1 MRLSYG
7 KTFVLGLGFFSIS
20 LSWSIYNSYVPI
32 FLSALLKDVAY
43 RTTLIGII
51 MTLDNIAA
59 ITLQPYFGAL
69 SDRTWT
75 RIGRRMPFLAAG
87 VPVAAV
93 FFALIPVMRFALA
106 EMIPVIVVMNVAM
119 TAFRAPTVALMPDIT
134 PSPLRSKANGII
146 NFMGGLGALL
156 AFFAFSQLFRM
167 NPSLPFVVTSTLMIV
182 ILLVLLKTIHE
193 PRDAGG
199 TGGGAGSGSGGG
211 NERSVGIM
219 RAMGEV
225 LADRDKSALCLLLAI
240 FFWFV
245 GWSGVEALFTLYGV
259 EVWGMSPA
267 TASFVLGFF
276 SLSFLV
282 FAIPSGF
289 IATAVGRRRT
299 ILAGIVGLSLMLL
312 AMTFARPGA
321 TLTGLLLVGGIAWA
335 LININSYPMVVD
347 MTSAA
352 KIGAYTG
359 LYYFFSAL
367 AAIVA
372 PPVFGWFMDV
382 LGKQVLFMCA
392 FVSFAVAFCLMLG
405 VKRGEAARTA
415 PPAQEA
421 AGAPVG
427 ARL

>member
-1 MRLSYG
+1 MRLNYLR
-7 KTFVLGLGFFSIS
+7 TFVLGLGFFGIS

-32 FLSALLKDVAY
+32 FLSDLLKDVAY
-43 RTTLIGII
+43 RTTLVGII
-51 MTLDNIAA
+51 MTFDNIAA

-75 RIGRRMPFLAAG
+75 RVGRRMPFLLAG

-93 FFALIPVMRFALA
+93 FFALIPLTRFTLA
-106 EMIPVIVVMNVAM
+106 AMIPVIIVMNVAM

-156 AFFAFSQLFRM
+156 AFFVFSQLFKVD
-167 NPSLPFVVTSTLMIV
+167 PDLPFVVTSALMV
-182 ILLVLLKTIHE
+182 VVLLVLLKTIRE
-193 PRDAGG
+193 PRDADGAANA
-199 TGGGAGSGSGGG
+199 GGGK
-211 NERSVGIM
+211 EESVGIVQ
-219 RAMGEV
+219 AMGEV
-225 LADRDKSALCLLLAI
+225 LANRDKSALCLLLAI

-259 EVWGMSPA
+259 EVWGMTPA
-267 TASFVLGFF
+267 AASFVLGFF

-289 IATAVGRRRT
+289 IATAIGRRRT

-312 AMTFARPGA
+312 AMRFARPGM
-321 TLTGLLLVGGIAWA
+321 TLTALLLVGGVAWA

-347 MTSAA
+347 MTTTA

-382 LGKQVLFMCA
+382 LGRQVLFICA
-392 FVSFAVAFCLMLG
+392 FVSFAAAFALMLG
-405 VKRGEAARTA
+405 VKRGEAVGTA
-415 PPAQEA
+415 AAQQGAGVA
-421 AGAPVG
+421 AGAEP
-427 ARL
+427 

>member
-1 MRLSYG
+1 MRLNYW

-32 FLSALLKDVAY
+32 FLSDLLKDVAY

-51 MTLDNIAA
+51 MTFDNIAA

-75 RIGRRMPFLAAG
+75 KIGRRMPFLVAG

-93 FFALIPVMRFALA
+93 FFALIPVTRFSLLA
-106 EMIPVIVVMNVAM
+106 MIPVIIVMNVAM

-134 PSPLRSKANGII
+134 PSPLRSKANGIV

-156 AFFAFSQLFRM
+156 AFFAFSQLFKIS
-167 NPSLPFVVTSTLMIV
+167 PILPFVVTSVLMVV
-182 ILLVLLKTIHE
+182 ILFVLLKTIHE

-199 TGGGAGSGSGGG
+199 TGGGADADGGK
-211 NERSVGIM
+211 EKSVGIV

-259 EVWGMSPA
+259 EVWGMTPA
-267 TASFVLGFF
+267 AASFVLGFF

-289 IATAVGRRRT
+289 IATAIGRRRT

-312 AMTFARPGA
+312 AMTFARPGM
-321 TLTGLLLVGGIAWA
+321 TLTGLLLVGGVAWA

-347 MTSAA
+347 MTSTA

-382 LGKQVLFMCA
+382 LGKRVLFMCA
-392 FVSFAVAFCLMLG
+392 FVSFAAAFCLMLG
-405 VKRGEAARTA
+405 VRRGEAVQTAAPAR
-415 PPAQEA
+415 E

-427 ARL
+427 TGL

>member
-1 MRLSYG
+1 MRLNYLR
-7 KTFVLGLGFFSIS
+7 TFVLGLGFFGIS

-32 FLSALLKDVAY
+32 FLSDLLKDVAY
-43 RTTLIGII
+43 RTTLVGII
-51 MTLDNIAA
+51 MTFDNIAA

-75 RIGRRMPFLAAG
+75 RVGRRMPFLLAG

-93 FFALIPVMRFALA
+93 FFALIPLTRFALTA
-106 EMIPVIVVMNVAM
+106 MIPVIIVMNVAM

-156 AFFAFSQLFRM
+156 AFFVFSQLFKVD
-167 NPSLPFVVTSTLMIV
+167 PSLPFVVTSALMV
-182 ILLVLLKTIHE
+182 VVLLVLLKTIRE
-193 PRDAGG
+193 PRDADGSANAVGG
-199 TGGGAGSGSGGG
+199 K
-211 NERSVGIM
+211 EESVGIIQ
-219 RAMGEV
+219 AMGEV

-259 EVWGMSPA
+259 EVWGMTPA
-267 TASFVLGFF
+267 AASFVLGFF

-289 IATAVGRRRT
+289 IATAIGRRRT

-312 AMTFARPGA
+312 AMRFARPGT
-321 TLTGLLLVGGIAWA
+321 TLTALLLVGGVAWA

-347 MTSAA
+347 MTTAA
-352 KIGAYTG
+352 RIGAYTG

-392 FVSFAVAFCLMLG
+392 FVSFAVAFALMLG
-405 VKRGEAARTA
+405 VRRGEAVGTA
-415 PPAQEA
+415 PAAQEA
-421 AGAPVG
+421 GAAVG
-427 ARL
+427 AEL

>member
-1 MRLSYG
+1 MRLNYLR
-7 KTFVLGLGFFSIS
+7 TFVLGLGFFSIS

-32 FLSALLKDVAY
+32 FLSDLLKDVAY
-43 RTTLIGII
+43 RTTLVGII
-51 MTLDNIAA
+51 MTFDNIAA

-75 RIGRRMPFLAAG
+75 RVGRRMPFLLAG

-93 FFALIPVMRFALA
+93 FFALIPLTRFALTA
-106 EMIPVIVVMNVAM
+106 MIPVIIVMNVAM

-156 AFFAFSQLFRM
+156 AFFVFSQLFKVD
-167 NPSLPFVVTSTLMIV
+167 PSLPFVVTSALMV
-182 ILLVLLKTIHE
+182 VVLLVLLRTIRE
-193 PRDAGG
+193 PRHADSSGNAGG
-199 TGGGAGSGSGGG
+199 GKEG
-211 NERSVGIM
+211 SVGIIQ
-219 RAMGEV
+219 AMGEV

-259 EVWGMSPA
+259 EVWGMTPA
-267 TASFVLGFF
+267 AASFVLGFF

-289 IATAVGRRRT
+289 IATAIGRRRT

-312 AMTFARPGA
+312 AMRFARPGT
-321 TLTGLLLVGGIAWA
+321 TLTALLLVGGAAWA

-347 MTSAA
+347 MTTAA
-352 KIGAYTG
+352 RIGAYTG

-392 FVSFAVAFCLMLG
+392 FVSFAVAFALMLG
-405 VKRGEAARTA
+405 VRRGEAVGTA
-415 PPAQEA
+415 PAAQEA
-421 AGAPVG
+421 GTAVG
-427 ARL
+427 AEL

>member
-1 MRLSYG
+1 MRLNYLR
-7 KTFVLGLGFFSIS
+7 TFVLGLGFFGIS

-32 FLSALLKDVAY
+32 FLSDLLKDVAY
-43 RTTLIGII
+43 RTTLVGII
-51 MTLDNIAA
+51 MTFDNIAA

-75 RIGRRMPFLAAG
+75 RVGRRMPFLLAG

-93 FFALIPVMRFALA
+93 FFALIPLTRFALA
-106 EMIPVIVVMNVAM
+106 AMIPVIIVMNVAM

-156 AFFAFSQLFRM
+156 AFFVFSQLFKVD
-167 NPSLPFVVTSTLMIV
+167 PSLPFVVTSALMV
-182 ILLVLLKTIHE
+182 VVLLVLLKTIRE
-193 PRDAGG
+193 PRDADGSANAVGG
-199 TGGGAGSGSGGG
+199 K
-211 NERSVGIM
+211 EESVGIIQ
-219 RAMGEV
+219 AMGEV

-259 EVWGMSPA
+259 EVWGMTPA
-267 TASFVLGFF
+267 AASFVLGFF

-289 IATAVGRRRT
+289 IATAIGRRRT

-312 AMTFARPGA
+312 AMRFARPGT
-321 TLTGLLLVGGIAWA
+321 TLTALLLVGGVAWA

-347 MTSAA
+347 MTTAA
-352 KIGAYTG
+352 RIGAYTG

-392 FVSFAVAFCLMLG
+392 FVSFAVAFALMLG
-405 VKRGEAARTA
+405 VRRGEAVGTA
-415 PPAQEA
+415 PAAQEA
-421 AGAPVG
+421 GAAVG
-427 ARL
+427 AEL

>member
-1 MRLSYG
+1 MRLNYLR
-7 KTFVLGLGFFSIS
+7 TFVLGLGFFGIS

-32 FLSALLKDVAY
+32 FLSDLLKDVAY
-43 RTTLIGII
+43 RTTLVGII
-51 MTLDNIAA
+51 MTFDNIAA

-75 RIGRRMPFLAAG
+75 RVGRRMPFLLAG

-93 FFALIPVMRFALA
+93 FFALIPLTRFALTA
-106 EMIPVIVVMNVAM
+106 MIPVIIVMNVAM

-156 AFFAFSQLFRM
+156 AFFVFSQLFKVD
-167 NPSLPFVVTSTLMIV
+167 PSLPFVVTSALMV
-182 ILLVLLKTIHE
+182 VVLLVLLRTIRE
-193 PRDAGG
+193 PRDADSSGNAVGG
-199 TGGGAGSGSGGG
+199 K
-211 NERSVGIM
+211 EESVGIIQ
-219 RAMGEV
+219 AMGEV

-259 EVWGMSPA
+259 EVWGMTPA
-267 TASFVLGFF
+267 AASFVLGFF

-289 IATAVGRRRT
+289 IATAIGRRRT

-312 AMTFARPGA
+312 AMRFARPGT
-321 TLTGLLLVGGIAWA
+321 TLTALLLVGGVAWA

-347 MTSAA
+347 MTTAA
-352 KIGAYTG
+352 RIGAYTG

-392 FVSFAVAFCLMLG
+392 FVSFAVAFALMLG
-405 VKRGEAARTA
+405 VRRGEAVGTA
-415 PPAQEA
+415 PAAQEA
-421 AGAPVG
+421 GAAVG
-427 ARL
+427 AEL

>member
-1 MRLSYG
+1 MRLNYG
-7 KTFVLGLGFFSIS
+7 KTFVLGLGFFGIS

-32 FLSALLKDVAY
+32 FLSDLLKDVAY
-43 RTTLIGII
+43 RTTLVGII
-51 MTLDNIAA
+51 MTFDNIAA

-75 RIGRRMPFLAAG
+75 RVGRRMPFLLAG

-93 FFALIPVMRFALA
+93 FFALIPLTRFALA
-106 EMIPVIVVMNVAM
+106 AMIPVIIVMNVAM

-156 AFFAFSQLFRM
+156 AFFVFSQLFKVD
-167 NPSLPFVVTSTLMIV
+167 PGLPFVVTSALMV
-182 ILLVLLKTIHE
+182 VVLLVLLRTIRE
-193 PRDAGG
+193 PRDADGSANA
-199 TGGGAGSGSGGG
+199 GGGK
-211 NERSVGIM
+211 EESVGIVQ
-219 RAMGEV
+219 AMGEV
-225 LADRDKSALCLLLAI
+225 LADQDKSALCLLLAI

-259 EVWGMSPA
+259 EVWGMTPA
-267 TASFVLGFF
+267 AASFALGFF

-289 IATAVGRRRT
+289 IATAIGRRRT

-312 AMTFARPGA
+312 AMRFAHPGT
-321 TLTGLLLVGGIAWA
+321 TLTALLLVGGVAWA

-347 MTSAA
+347 MTTTA

-382 LGKQVLFMCA
+382 MGKQVLFICA
-392 FVSFAVAFCLMLG
+392 FVSFAAAFALMLG
-405 VKRGEAARTA
+405 VRRGEVVGIA
-415 PPAQEA
+415 PASREAGVAA
-421 AGAPVG
+421 AGAE
-427 ARL
+427 L

>member
-1 MRLSYG
+1 MRLNYLR
-7 KTFVLGLGFFSIS
+7 TFVLGLGFFSIS

-32 FLSALLKDVAY
+32 FLSDLLKDVAY
-43 RTTLIGII
+43 RTTLVGII
-51 MTLDNIAA
+51 MTFDNIAA

-75 RIGRRMPFLAAG
+75 RVGRRMPFLLAG

-93 FFALIPVMRFALA
+93 FFALIPLTRFALTA
-106 EMIPVIVVMNVAM
+106 MIPVIIVMNVAM

-156 AFFAFSQLFRM
+156 AFFVFSQLFKVD
-167 NPSLPFVVTSTLMIV
+167 PSLPFVVTSALMV
-182 ILLVLLKTIHE
+182 VVLLVLLRTIRE
-193 PRDAGG
+193 PRHADSSGNAGG
-199 TGGGAGSGSGGG
+199 GKEG
-211 NERSVGIM
+211 SVGIIQ
-219 RAMGEV
+219 AMGEV

-259 EVWGMSPA
+259 EVWGMTPA
-267 TASFVLGFF
+267 AASFVLGFF

-289 IATAVGRRRT
+289 IATAIGRRRT

-312 AMTFARPGA
+312 AMRFARPGT
-321 TLTGLLLVGGIAWA
+321 TLTALLLVGGAAWA

-347 MTSAA
+347 MTTAA
-352 KIGAYTG
+352 RIGAYTG

-392 FVSFAVAFCLMLG
+392 FVSFAVAFALMLG
-405 VKRGEAARTA
+405 VRRGEAVGTA
-415 PPAQEA
+415 PAAQEA
-421 AGAPVG
+421 GAAVS
-427 ARL
+427 AEL

>member
-1 MRLSYG
+1 VKLDYW

-32 FLSALLKDVAY
+32 FLSELLKDAAY
-43 RTTLIGII
+43 RTTLVGII
-51 MTLDNIAA
+51 MTFDNIAA

-87 VPVAAV
+87 MPVAAV
-93 FFALIPVMRFALA
+93 FFALIPVTKFALA
-106 EMIPVIVVMNVAM
+106 AMIPVIIVMNVAM

-134 PSPLRSKANGII
+134 PSPLRSKANGVI

-156 AFFAFSQLFRM
+156 AFFAFSQLFKIS
-167 NPSLPFVVTSTLMIV
+167 PALPFVVTSALMVAVLFI
-182 ILLVLLKTIHE
+182 LLKTIHE
-193 PRDAGG
+193 PRDAGDI
-199 TGGGAGSGSGGG
+199 GGGAGADAGR
-211 NERSVGIM
+211 EKSVGIL

-225 LADRDKSALCLLLAI
+225 VADRDKSALCLLLAI

-259 EVWGMSPA
+259 EVWGMTPA
-267 TASFVLGFF
+267 AASFALGFF

-289 IATAVGRRRT
+289 IATAIGRRRT
-299 ILAGIVGLSLMLL
+299 ILAGIVGLSVVLA
-312 AMTFARPGA
+312 AMTFARPGV

-347 MTSAA
+347 MTSPA

-382 LGKQVLFMCA
+382 LGRRALFVCA
-392 FVSFAVAFCLMLG
+392 FVSFVAAFALMFG
-405 VKRGEAARTA
+405 VRRGEAAQTA
-415 PPAQEA
+415 SAERE
-421 AGAPVG
+421 AGAPADAGV
-427 ARL
+427 

>member
-1 MRLSYG
+1 MRLNYLR
-7 KTFVLGLGFFSIS
+7 TFVLGLGFFGIS

-32 FLSALLKDVAY
+32 FLSDLLKDVAY
-43 RTTLIGII
+43 RTTLVGII
-51 MTLDNIAA
+51 MTFDNIAA

-75 RIGRRMPFLAAG
+75 RVGRRMPFLLAG

-93 FFALIPVMRFALA
+93 FFALIPLTRFALA
-106 EMIPVIVVMNVAM
+106 AMIPVIIVMNVAM

-156 AFFAFSQLFRM
+156 AFFVFSQLFKVD
-167 NPSLPFVVTSTLMIV
+167 PSLPFVVTSALMV
-182 ILLVLLKTIHE
+182 VVLLVLLKTIRE
-193 PRDAGG
+193 PRDADGSANAVGG
-199 TGGGAGSGSGGG
+199 K
-211 NERSVGIM
+211 EESVGIIQ
-219 RAMGEV
+219 AMGEV

-259 EVWGMSPA
+259 EVWGMTPA
-267 TASFVLGFF
+267 AASFVLGFF

-289 IATAVGRRRT
+289 IATAIGRRRT

-312 AMTFARPGA
+312 AMRFARPGT
-321 TLTGLLLVGGIAWA
+321 TLTALLLVGGVAWA

-347 MTSAA
+347 MTTAA
-352 KIGAYTG
+352 RIGAYTG

-392 FVSFAVAFCLMLG
+392 FVSFAVAFALMLG
-405 VKRGEAARTA
+405 VRRGEAVGTA
-415 PPAQEA
+415 PAAQEA
-421 AGAPVG
+421 GTAVG
-427 ARL
+427 AEL

>member
-1 MRLSYG
+1 MRLNYLR
-7 KTFVLGLGFFSIS
+7 TFVLGLGFFGIS

-32 FLSALLKDVAY
+32 FLSDLLKDVAY
-43 RTTLIGII
+43 RTTLVGII
-51 MTLDNIAA
+51 MTFDNIAA

-75 RIGRRMPFLAAG
+75 RVGRRMPFLLAG

-93 FFALIPVMRFALA
+93 VFALIPLTRFALA
-106 EMIPVIVVMNVAM
+106 AMIPVIIVMNVAM

-156 AFFAFSQLFRM
+156 AFFVFSQLFKVD
-167 NPSLPFVVTSTLMIV
+167 PSLPFVVTSALMV
-182 ILLVLLKTIHE
+182 VVLLVLLKTIRE
-193 PRDAGG
+193 PRDADGSANAVGG
-199 TGGGAGSGSGGG
+199 K
-211 NERSVGIM
+211 EESVGIIQ
-219 RAMGEV
+219 AMGEV

-259 EVWGMSPA
+259 EVWGMTPA
-267 TASFVLGFF
+267 AASFVLGFF

-289 IATAVGRRRT
+289 IATAIGRRRT

-312 AMTFARPGA
+312 AMRFARPGT
-321 TLTGLLLVGGIAWA
+321 TLTALLLVGGVAWA

-347 MTSAA
+347 MTTAA
-352 KIGAYTG
+352 RIGAYTG

-392 FVSFAVAFCLMLG
+392 FVSFAVAFALMLG
-405 VKRGEAARTA
+405 VRRGEAVGTA
-415 PPAQEA
+415 PAAQEA
-421 AGAPVG
+421 GAAVG
-427 ARL
+427 AEL

>member
-1 MRLSYG
+1 MRLNYLR
-7 KTFVLGLGFFSIS
+7 TFVLGLGFFGIS

-32 FLSALLKDVAY
+32 FLSDLLKDVAY
-43 RTTLIGII
+43 RTTLVGII
-51 MTLDNIAA
+51 MTFDNIAA

-75 RIGRRMPFLAAG
+75 RVGRRMPFLLAG

-93 FFALIPVMRFALA
+93 FFALIPLTRFTLA
-106 EMIPVIVVMNVAM
+106 AMIPVIIVMNVAM

-156 AFFAFSQLFRM
+156 AFFVFSQLFKVD
-167 NPSLPFVVTSTLMIV
+167 PDLPFVVTSALMV
-182 ILLVLLKTIHE
+182 VVLLVLLKTIRE
-193 PRDAGG
+193 PRDADGAANA
-199 TGGGAGSGSGGG
+199 GGGK
-211 NERSVGIM
+211 EESVGIVE
-219 RAMGEV
+219 AMGEV

-259 EVWGMSPA
+259 EVWGMTPA
-267 TASFVLGFF
+267 AASFVLGFF

-289 IATAVGRRRT
+289 IATAIGRRRT

-312 AMTFARPGA
+312 AMRFARPGM
-321 TLTGLLLVGGIAWA
+321 TLTALLLVGGVAWA

-347 MTSAA
+347 MTTTA

-382 LGKQVLFMCA
+382 LGRQVLFICA
-392 FVSFAVAFCLMLG
+392 FVSFAAAFALMLG
-405 VKRGEAARTA
+405 VKRGEAVGTA
-415 PPAQEA
+415 AAQQGAGVA
-421 AGAPVG
+421 AGAEP
-427 ARL
+427 

>member
-1 MRLSYG
+1 M
-7 KTFVLGLGFFSIS
+7 TF
-20 LSWSIYNSYVPI
+20 
-32 FLSALLKDVAY
+32 
-43 RTTLIGII
+43 
-51 MTLDNIAA
+51 DNIAA

-75 RIGRRMPFLAAG
+75 RVGRRMPFLLAG

-93 FFALIPVMRFALA
+93 FFALIPLTRFTLA
-106 EMIPVIVVMNVAM
+106 AMIPVIIVMNVAM

-156 AFFAFSQLFRM
+156 AFFVFSQLFKVD
-167 NPSLPFVVTSTLMIV
+167 PGLPFVVTSALMV
-182 ILLVLLKTIHE
+182 VVLLVLLKTIRE
-193 PRDAGG
+193 PRDADGAANA
-199 TGGGAGSGSGGG
+199 GGAK
-211 NERSVGIM
+211 EESVGIVE
-219 RAMGEV
+219 AMGEV

-259 EVWGMSPA
+259 EVWGMTPA
-267 TASFVLGFF
+267 AASFVLGFF

-289 IATAVGRRRT
+289 IATAIGRRRT

-312 AMTFARPGA
+312 AMRFARPGM
-321 TLTGLLLVGGIAWA
+321 TLTALLLVGGVAWA

-347 MTSAA
+347 MTTTA

-382 LGKQVLFMCA
+382 LGRQVLFICA
-392 FVSFAVAFCLMLG
+392 FVSFAAAFALMLG
-405 VKRGEAARTA
+405 VKRGEAVGTA
-415 PPAQEA
+415 AAQQGAGVA
-421 AGAPVG
+421 AGAEP
-427 ARL
+427 

>member
-1 MRLSYG
+1 MRLNYLR
-7 KTFVLGLGFFSIS
+7 TFVLGLGFFGIS

-32 FLSALLKDVAY
+32 FLSDLLKDVAY
-43 RTTLIGII
+43 RTTLVGII
-51 MTLDNIAA
+51 MTFDNIAA

-75 RIGRRMPFLAAG
+75 RVGRRMPFLLAG

-93 FFALIPVMRFALA
+93 FFALIPLTRFALA
-106 EMIPVIVVMNVAM
+106 AMIPVIIVMNVAM

-156 AFFAFSQLFRM
+156 AFFVFSQLFKVDP
-167 NPSLPFVVTSTLMIV
+167 NLPFVVTSALMV
-182 ILLVLLKTIHE
+182 VVLLVLLKTIRE
-193 PRDAGG
+193 PRDADGSANAVGG
-199 TGGGAGSGSGGG
+199 K
-211 NERSVGIM
+211 EESVGIIQ
-219 RAMGEV
+219 AMGEV

-259 EVWGMSPA
+259 EVWGMTPA
-267 TASFVLGFF
+267 AASFVLGFF

-289 IATAVGRRRT
+289 IATAIGRRRT

-312 AMTFARPGA
+312 AMRFARPGT
-321 TLTGLLLVGGIAWA
+321 TLTALLLVGGVAWA

-347 MTSAA
+347 MTTAA
-352 KIGAYTG
+352 RIGAYTG

-392 FVSFAVAFCLMLG
+392 FVSFAVAFALMLG
-405 VKRGEAARTA
+405 VRRGEAVGTA
-415 PPAQEA
+415 PAAQEA
-421 AGAPVG
+421 GAAVG
-427 ARL
+427 AEL